1 MVVKMKEYTYQWNPQ
16 EDEPILK
23 ITKSSYGSF
32 KWCPKKYEFSYIER
46 LPQDTSEAMIKG
58 TVVHNTR
65 EEFFDIFDVK
75 KAENLSYDELVQ
87 YNIGLHPVDEYGD
100 IYKTMSSFEA
110 QRFVD
115 ARDRGELND
124 YLPVINE
131 VMLDAQITIPHDIN
145 SKAIL
150 LRDYT
155 VHLQGIIDRMFRQGD
170 NYIPIELKTG
180 PWKDY
185 KLTGMRAEMSFYKLL
200 MDNATD
206 EYLAEKGIERQEITH
221 WGWYYPVSNYIQV
234 EPVKKTSMNAVMKG
248 IAKLIYA
255 YERNEFPEK
264 YYYKT
269 CEWCSFKPL
278 CPAAQK
284 AEFI

>member
-1 MVVKMKEYTYQWNPQ
+1 MKEYTYQWNH
-16 EDEPILK
+16 EEEEPVLK

-46 LPQDTSEAMIKG
+46 LPQDTTDAMIKG

-65 EEFFDIFDVK
+65 EDFFNTFDVQ
-75 KAENLSYDELVQ
+75 KAESMSYDELVQ
-87 YNIGLHPVDEYGD
+87 YNIGLHPVDDYGD
-100 IYKTMSSFEA
+100 IYATMSSFEA

-115 ARDRGELND
+115 ARQKDQLQD

-131 VMLDAQITIPHDIN
+131 IMLDAEITIPHDTN
-145 SKAIL
+145 SKFIL

-185 KLTGMRAEMSFYKLL
+185 KLTTMRAEMSFYKLL

-206 EYLAEKGIERQEITH
+206 EELRNKGIERQEITH

-234 EPVKKTSMNAVMKG
+234 EPVKKTSINAVKKG
-248 IAKLIYA
+248 IAQLLYS
-255 YERNEFPEK
+255 YERNAFPEK

-269 CEWCSFKPL
+269 CNFCSFKPL
-278 CPAAQK
+278 CPAAQE